1 MMGGKS
7 TEEKQRFIKTYWGY
21 FPGGPEAKTPSLG
34 LGSLPGQENWIPQAA
49 TKIQCSQIKLKK
61 KNLLEIFSLRVS
73 FLYSPNPNA
82 LHLPLVF

>member
-61 KNLLEIFSLRVS
+61 KKPTGDIQSKGLISILSQ
-73 FLYSPNPNA
+73 P
-82 LHLPLVF
+82 

>member
-61 KNLLEIFSLRVS
+61 KPTGDIQSKGLISILSQ
-73 FLYSPNPNA
+73 P
-82 LHLPLVF
+82 